1 MVAITATNST
11 TPSLQALLS
20 KTRLA
25 QAQREAS
32 QAEAHA
38 QDLRAQANQ
47 AEREAQDS
55 HARVRDL
62 SSRAK
67 GADPTYTSRV
77 QASNADE
84 HSKPDDVL
92 QELDQFTQQT
102 SLRNNSTLRDILNA
116 IPVTHPQASVKG
128 RLLNESA

>member
-1 MVAITATNST
+1 MVAITATNSA

-32 QAEAHA
+32 QAESHA
-38 QDLRAQANQ
+38 QELRAQADQ

-55 HARVRDL
+55 HARVRVL

-67 GADPTYTSRV
+67 SSDPTYASRIRSTST
-77 QASNADE
+77 DE
-84 HSKPDDVL
+84 PEKPDDVFN
-92 QELDQFTQQT
+92 ELNQFTQQT
-102 SLRNNSTLRDILNA
+102 SSRNSSTLIDILNA
-116 IPVTHPQASVKG
+116 IPVSNQWAPAKG